1 MIDGGSN
8 WILGKSTLLTS
19 SKGIFISDTSTAMY
33 CQTLKVASSVRPH
46 GVITDNHSNM
56 KLKVEQIERV
66 CLMSRM
72 NITRL
77 NSTNATLLICL
88 YETFVRPYM
97 DYACTALA
105 TLIKS
110 QRHRLEAI
118 LKPMQKWQLIL
129 PVFLTIKFFLII
141 STCCNTVR
149 VEHYILP
156 VAKNWWGKPS
166 NNYDEIVSFTYHH

>member
-1 MIDGGSN
+1 
-8 WILGKSTLLTS
+8 
-19 SKGIFISDTSTAMY
+19 MY
-33 CQTLKVASSVRPH
+33 CQTLKVASSVRLL

-118 LKPMQKWQLIL
+118 LKPMQK
-129 PVFLTIKFFLII
+129 
-141 STCCNTVR
+141 
-149 VEHYILP
+149 
-156 VAKNWWGKPS
+156 
-166 NNYDEIVSFTYHH
+166 